1 MKNKN
6 IKNENKED
14 LSEMSIDFKAS
25 PCLRNLKAGI
35 AIKWF
40 SEFGAQ
46 RSTDGKIDANKNA
59 TVEQIINSKVT
70 LIGKIFVI

>member
-6 IKNENKED
+6 IKTENKDD
-14 LSEMSIDFKAS
+14 LREISIDFKAS
-25 PCLRNLKAGI
+25 PFLRNLKAGI

-46 RSTDGKIDANKNA
+46 RRTDGKIDANKNA
-59 TVEQIINSKVT
+59 TVEHTINSKVT
-70 LIGKIFVI
+70 LSGKIFVI